1 MRKTLILTILAG
13 LMLAA
18 CGPKPASLPTPTPLQ
33 PSPSPQPSPTATA
46 TIPPR
51 PTATPLPTMEAA
63 ATLVAEAQP
72 TLEAVATQASGIDFS
87 GFIKS
92 AAIKLAVDELNQYA
106 AGRFNCE
113 EASWTHDAIALT
125 CLLPNAADSTTHLGL
140 HFMVIENLSKVS
152 LEDQRLANLLN
163 EQTTLSFTTGTVNSP
178 RAYRSVSTLALLR
191 QVADGSL
198 GTAAAWGREAGF
210 TEVTR

>member
-1 MRKTLILTILAG
+1 MRKTLILTILAL

-18 CGPKPASLPTPTPLQ
+18 CGPKPANLPTSTPPP

-46 TIPPR
+46 TMMPR
-51 PTATPLPTMEAA
+51 PTATPLPTVEAA
-63 ATLVAEAQP
+63 STLVAEVQP

-87 GFIKS
+87 GFIKN
-92 AAIKLAVDELNQYA
+92 AAIKLAVDELNQFA

-113 EASWTHDAIALT
+113 EASWTRNAIALT

-163 EQTTLSFTTGTVNSP
+163 EQTTLSFTTGTANSSQG
-178 RAYRSVSTLALLR
+178 YRSVSTLAILR

-198 GTAAAWGREAGF
+198 ATAAAWGRAAGF
-210 TEVTR
+210 TEISR